1 MERLVRFE
9 LLDQEYSFFTGAP
22 ENEVAEVMELVRT
35 LVEENLSGGTRGTIP
50 LSKVAILVSLN
61 IASRYCEL
69 KSEFERYKSET
80 EHRISGLAR
89 QIDSGLSLEKGE
101 QEG

>member
-1 MERLVRFE
+1 MERLVRFT

-22 ENEVAEVMELVRT
+22 ESEVAEVLELVRT
-35 LVEENLSGGTRGTIP
+35 LVQDNLAGARGTIP

-69 KSEFERYKSET
+69 KSEYERYKAET
-80 EHRISGLAR
+80 DTRIGSLSQ
-89 QIDSGLSLEKGE
+89 QIDCGLSSEKKEEKG
-101 QEG
+101 